1 MAEACG
7 TGNLVE
13 DFFSFLGDPVG
24 TIVDIIARLI
34 LRAAIS
40 IYGQIFTSVKT
51 IPLANGQP
59 SSQLQISDQ
68 IQWVVAYVAVGSII
82 YASIRMAI
90 ERKGQSGTT
99 ALKGIMRLILV
110 AGGGSWVI
118 TRLAVVSDDYT
129 AHLFAN
135 ATLNVLSNSVC
146 GGGAIESFLMLVLAF
161 LLIIAAI
168 VQLILLY
175 VRLGVVIL
183 LLGTLPLAAVA
194 SMTDWGMSW
203 WRKHIGWL
211 VAWLLYKPAA
221 ALIMFSGVTMVNSG
235 SQAPERFA
243 TGDAPIDFEVA
254 TSNANMR
261 IAGIAVLLLSAVALP
276 ALLKLVMPATAA
288 LGSGG
293 AGATGAIAGAAATGA
308 MSIGAAGL
316 SAAGQAAKPGGARG
330 GPSGASLGSGGGG
343 SGGGGSSGGG
353 SGGGGS
359 SGGGSSSGGGGS
371 TGSGGGGGGGSGSGG
386 GGGGAPKGMSPA
398 GAALGP
404 AVAAAGAA
412 ISVGKA
418 LGKVATSAV
427 DGAGDGPSGNS
438 T

>member
-1 MAEACG
+1 MAEACE

-51 IPLANGQP
+51 IPLANGQA

-110 AGGGSWVI
+110 AGGGSWVV
-118 TRLAVVSDDYT
+118 TRLAIVSDDYT

-135 ATLNVLSNSVC
+135 ATLKVLSNSVC
-146 GGGAIESFLMLVLAF
+146 GGGAIEAFLMLVLAF

-211 VAWLLYKPAA
+211 IAWLMYKPAA
-221 ALIMFSGVTMVNSG
+221 ALIMFAGVTMVNSG
-235 SQAPERFA
+235 SNDRGSFA
-243 TGDAPIDFEVA
+243 MQDAPIDFEKA

-288 LGSGG
+288 LGTGG
-293 AGATGAIAGAAATGA
+293 AGATTAVAGAAATGA

-330 GPSGASLGSGGGG
+330 GPSGASSLGSGGGG
-343 SGGGGSSGGG
+343 S
-353 SGGGGS
+353 
-359 SGGGSSSGGGGS
+359 
-371 TGSGGGGGGGSGSGG
+371 GSGGGGGGGSGSGG
-386 GGGGAPKGMSPA
+386 GGSSGSGGGSGGGGGGSGGGGGGAPKGASPA
-398 GAALGP
+398 SAAAGP
-404 AVAAAGAA
+404 AIAAAGAA
-412 ISVGKA
+412 IGVVSA
-418 LGKVATSAV
+418 LGKVAGSAV
-427 DGAGDGPSGNS
+427 DGAGEGPSGNS